1 MSTIIRTISR
11 KLFPFI
17 LLYGLYIITYGHL
30 SPGGG
35 FQGGVV
41 LASGII
47 LLCLSQG
54 VLETRRSITYELC
67 GFLEV
72 GGIFIFIMLG
82 VIAILLGYSFLTN
95 VLSLGEAGGTFS
107 GGQILWLNLA
117 IGLKVGGGISTLFYV
132 MAGFRGINGD
142 R

>member
-41 LASGII
+41 LASGVI

-54 VLETRRSITYELC
+54 VLETRRRITYELC

-72 GGIFIFIMLG
+72 GGILIFIMLG
-82 VIAILLGYSFLTN
+82 VIAILLGYGFLTN
-95 VLSLGEAGGTFS
+95 ILPLGEAGGTFS

-132 MAGFRGINGD
+132 MAGFMRTNGD